1 MNKTISEIL
10 DNLVG
15 CLAKMGDRP
24 DYAEMVEYLDIKN
37 ISEIEIDVMGGMMTI
52 ITNCMGSALAKEIEK
67 RIEAKKRA
75 LN

>member
-1 MNKTISEIL
+1 MKKTINEIL

-15 CLAKMGDRP
+15 CLAKMEGRP

-37 ISEIEIDVMGGMMTI
+37 ISEIEVDIMGGIMTFI
-52 ITNCMGSALAKEIEK
+52 NEFRGSELAKEVEK

>member
-1 MNKTISEIL
+1 MKKTINEIL

-15 CLAKMGDRP
+15 CLAKTGGRP

-37 ISEIEIDVMGGMMTI
+37 ISEIEVDIMGGIMAFI
-52 ITNCMGSALAKEIEK
+52 NEFRGSELAKEVEK
-67 RIEAKKRA
+67 RIEEKKRE

>member
-1 MNKTISEIL
+1 MKKTINEIL

-15 CLAKMGDRP
+15 CLAKMGGRP

-37 ISEIEIDVMGGMMTI
+37 ISEIEVDIMGGIMAFI
-52 ITNCMGSALAKEIEK
+52 NEFRGSELAKEVEK
-67 RIEAKKRA
+67 RIEEKKRE

>member
-1 MNKTISEIL
+1 MKKTINEIL

-15 CLAKMGDRP
+15 CLAKMGGRP

-37 ISEIEIDVMGGMMTI
+37 ISEIEVDIMGGIMAFI
-52 ITNCMGSALAKEIEK
+52 NEFRGSELAKEVEK

>member
-1 MNKTISEIL
+1 MKKTINEIL

-15 CLAKMGDRP
+15 CLAKMGGRP

-37 ISEIEIDVMGGMMTI
+37 ISEIEVDIMGGIMAFI
-52 ITNCMGSALAKEIEK
+52 NEFRGSELAKEVEK
-67 RIEAKKRA
+67 RIEAKKKA

>member
-1 MNKTISEIL
+1 MKKTISEIL

-15 CLAKMGDRP
+15 CLAKMGGRP

-37 ISEIEIDVMGGMMTI
+37 ISEIEVDIMGGIMTFI
-52 ITNCMGSALAKEIEK
+52 NMFRGSELAKEVEK

>member
-1 MNKTISEIL
+1 MKKTINEIL

-15 CLAKMGDRP
+15 CLAKMGGRP

-37 ISEIEIDVMGGMMTI
+37 ISEIEVDIMGGIMVFI
-52 ITNCMGSALAKEIEK
+52 NEFRGSELAKEVEK
-67 RIEAKKRA
+67 RIKAKKRA